1 MHSMRVY
8 SSMYVCYLLSI
19 SDLLI
24 SSLQF
29 ESKGPAKYFE
39 SDSDDVDES
48 LTVPGA
54 PRNDVGIS

>member
-1 MHSMRVY
+1 
-8 SSMYVCYLLSI
+8 MYVCYLFSI